1 MPDDRRLSMTEPLRL
16 GGMALRNGLLVH
28 GPTSWAAAVRA
39 PDGTVHAASG
49 RKPELPGAMLRLPLV
64 RGVAR
69 MGEMLALLPM
79 VRRGLPEARLP
90 FEDPR
95 VVGAVLG
102 TSLLTGGLRKSR
114 LSAGRAELLTAFV
127 GLVPPLVAL
136 RSSRELAGY
145 HGAEHKAIGAYEHG
159 GAAFDATKEHE
170 RCGTHLVGPL
180 VAATAGANLL
190 ASRLPERARRS
201 GRFGGSLL
209 AMGVAV
215 EVFAWADRHRD
226 TRVARALSRPGFAFQ
241 RAVATEEPSAEQLEV
256 AERALEELLQAEE
269 AAAAA

>member
-1 MPDDRRLSMTEPLRL
+1 MTEPLRL

-39 PDGTVHAASG
+39 PDGSVHAASG
-49 RKPELPGAMLRLPLV
+49 RKPEVPAALLRLPLV

-69 MGEMLALLPM
+69 MGEMLALLPI

-95 VVGAVLG
+95 VGAAILA
-102 TSLLTGGLRKSR
+102 TSIATGGLRKSR
-114 LSAGRAELLTAFV
+114 LSPGKSESLSAVV
-127 GLVPPLVAL
+127 GLVPPLIAL
-136 RSSRELAGY
+136 RSSHELAGY

-159 GAAFDATKEHE
+159 GEAFDATKEHE

-180 VAATAGANLL
+180 VAATAVANLL
-190 ASRLPERARRS
+190 AAQLPERARKL
-201 GRFGGSLL
+201 GRVGGSLV

-215 EVFAWADRHRD
+215 EVFSWADRHRGS
-226 TRVARALSRPGFAFQ
+226 RVATALSRPGFAFQ
-241 RAVATEEPSAEQLEV
+241 RAVATEEPSPEQLEV
-256 AERALEELLQAEE
+256 AERALDELLKAE

>member
-1 MPDDRRLSMTEPLRL
+1 MPDYRRLSMTEPLRL

-39 PDGTVHAASG
+39 PDGTLHAASG
-49 RKPELPGAMLRLPLV
+49 RKPELPAAALRLPLV

-69 MGEMLALLPM
+69 MGEMLALLPI
-79 VRRGLPEARLP
+79 VRRALPQARLP
-90 FEDPR
+90 FEDVR

-102 TSLLTGGLRKSR
+102 TSILTGGLRKSR
-114 LSAGRAELLTAFV
+114 ISAGRAELLTAFV

-180 VAATAGANLL
+180 VAATAGANML
-190 ASRLPERARRS
+190 ASRLPERARKS
-201 GRFGGSLL
+201 GRFGGSLV

-215 EVFAWADRHRD
+215 EVFAWADRNRD

-256 AERALEELLQAEE
+256 AERALHELLEAE
-269 AAAAA
+269 AAAVA

>member
-1 MPDDRRLSMTEPLRL
+1 MTEPLRL

-39 PDGTVHAASG
+39 PDGSLHWASG
-49 RKPELPGAMLRLPLV
+49 RKPELPGAALRLPLV

-69 MGEMLALLPM
+69 MGEMLALLPI
-79 VRRGLPEARLP
+79 VRRGLPQARLP
-90 FEDPR
+90 FEDVR
-95 VVGAVLG
+95 VVGAVVA
-102 TSLLTGGLRKSR
+102 TSLATGGLRKSR
-114 LSAGRAELLTAFV
+114 LSSGRAELLTAFV

-180 VAATAGANLL
+180 VAATAGANLI

-201 GRFGGSLL
+201 GRFAGSLI

-215 EVFAWADRHRD
+215 EVFAWADRNRD
-226 TRVARALSRPGFAFQ
+226 TRAARALSRPGFAFQ
-241 RAVATEEPSAEQLEV
+241 RAVATEEPSPEQLDV
-256 AERALEELLQAEE
+256 AERALEELLKAEAEAAE
-269 AAAAA
+269 AAA

>member
-1 MPDDRRLSMTEPLRL
+1 MTEPLRL

-39 PDGTVHAASG
+39 PDGSLHWASG
-49 RKPELPGAMLRLPLV
+49 RKPELPGAALRLPLV

-69 MGEMLALLPM
+69 MGEMLALLPI
-79 VRRGLPEARLP
+79 VRRGLPQARLP
-90 FEDPR
+90 FEDVR
-95 VVGAVLG
+95 VVGAVVA
-102 TSLLTGGLRKSR
+102 TSLATGGLRKSR
-114 LSAGRAELLTAFV
+114 LSSGRAE
-127 GLVPPLVAL
+127 LVAL

-180 VAATAGANLL
+180 VAATAGANLI

-201 GRFGGSLL
+201 GRFAGSLI

-215 EVFAWADRHRD
+215 EVFAWADRNRD
-226 TRVARALSRPGFAFQ
+226 TRAARALSRPGFAFQ
-241 RAVATEEPSAEQLEV
+241 RAVATEEPSPEQLEV
-256 AERALEELLQAEE
+256 AERALEELLKAEAE
-269 AAAAA
+269 AASAVG

>member
-1 MPDDRRLSMTEPLRL
+1 MSEPLRL

-39 PDGTVHAASG
+39 PDGTVRAASG
-49 RKPELPGAMLRLPLV
+49 RKPELPAALVRLPLV

-69 MGEMLALLPM
+69 MGEMLALLPI
-79 VRRGLPEARLP
+79 VRKGLPEARLP
-90 FEDPR
+90 FEDAR
-95 VVGAVLG
+95 VGAAILA
-102 TSLLTGGLRKSR
+102 TSIATGGLRKSR
-114 LSAGRAELLTAFV
+114 LSPGRSESLAAVV

-136 RSSRELAGY
+136 RSSHELAGY

-159 GAAFDATKEHE
+159 GEAYDATKEHE

-180 VAATAGANLL
+180 VAATALANLL
-190 ASRLPERARRS
+190 AAQLPERARKL
-201 GRFGGSLL
+201 GRVGGSSSRWASPSRCSRGSTATAARGL
-209 AMGVAV
+209 A
-215 EVFAWADRHRD
+215 
-226 TRVARALSRPGFAFQ
+226 TALSRPGFAFQ

-256 AERALEELLQAEE
+256 AERALDELLRAE

>member
-49 RKPELPGAMLRLPLV
+49 RKPELPGAVLRLPLV

-90 FEDPR
+90 FEDAR
-95 VVGAVLG
+95 VVGAVIG
-102 TSLLTGGLRKSR
+102 TSVLTGGLRKSR

-180 VAATAGANLL
+180 IAATAGANLL

-209 AMGVAV
+209 AMGLAV

>member
-28 GPTSWAAAVRA
+28 GPTSWAAAVRS
-39 PDGTVHAASG
+39 PDGTLHAASG
-49 RKPELPGAMLRLPLV
+49 RKPELPEAVTRLPLV

-69 MGEMLALLPM
+69 MGEMLALLPI
-79 VRRGLPEARLP
+79 VRRGLPQARLP
-90 FEDPR
+90 FEDAR
-95 VVGAVLG
+95 VIGAVVA
-102 TSLLTGGLRKSR
+102 TSLATGGLRKSR
-114 LSAGRAELLTAFV
+114 ISPGRVELLTAFV
-127 GLVPPLVAL
+127 GLVPPIVAL

-180 VAATAGANLL
+180 VVATAAANLL
-190 ASRLPERARRS
+190 ASRLPERARKC
-201 GRFGGSLL
+201 GRFGGSLA

-215 EVFAWADRHRD
+215 EVFAWADRNRG
-226 TRVARALSRPGFAFQ
+226 TRIASALSRPGFAFQ
-241 RAVATEEPSAEQLEV
+241 RAVATEEPSEAQLEV
-256 AERALEELLQAEE
+256 AERALQELLQAEE

>member
-1 MPDDRRLSMTEPLRL
+1 MSDPLRL

-49 RKPELPGAMLRLPLV
+49 RKPELPAASCGCRSSGASRAW
-64 RGVAR
+64 AR
-69 MGEMLALLPM
+69 CSRCCRSCGEGCP
-79 VRRGLPEARLP
+79 RRACRSRT
-90 FEDPR
+90 R
-95 VVGAVLG
+95 VSRRPSSA
-102 TSLLTGGLRKSR
+102 TSLATGGLRRSK
-114 LSAGRAELLTAFV
+114 LSAGRTESLAAFV

-159 GAAFDATKEHE
+159 GHAVDVAKEHE

-180 VAATAGANLL
+180 VAATATANLL
-190 ASRLPERARRS
+190 AARLPERARKA
-201 GRFGGSLL
+201 GRLGGSLRRDGRRRR
-209 AMGVAV
+209 GV
-215 EVFAWADRHRD
+215 
-226 TRVARALSRPGFAFQ
+226 RVGRPATAARASRTSSPGPGFAFQ

-256 AERALEELLQAEE
+256 ADRALDELLKAEAL
-269 AAAAA
+269 AAA

>member
-1 MPDDRRLSMTEPLRL
+1 MTEPLRL

-39 PDGTVHAASG
+39 PDGTVHSASG
-49 RKPELPGAMLRLPLV
+49 RKPELPAAMLRLPLV

-69 MGEMLALLPM
+69 MGEMLALLPI
-79 VRRGLPEARLP
+79 VRRGLPQARLP
-90 FEDPR
+90 FEDAR
-95 VVGAVLG
+95 VVGAVVA
-102 TSLLTGGLRKSR
+102 TSVATGALRKSK
-114 LSAGRAELLTAFV
+114 LSPGRSESLSAFV

-136 RSSRELAGY
+136 RSSHELAGY
-145 HGAEHKAIGAYEHG
+145 HGAEHKAIGAYESG
-159 GAAFDATKEHE
+159 GKPVDVTKEHE

-180 VAATAGANLL
+180 VASTALANLL
-190 ASRLPERARRS
+190 ASRLPERARKT
-201 GRFGGSLL
+201 GRFAGSLV

-215 EVFAWADRHRD
+215 EVFGWVDRNRGS
-226 TRVARALSRPGFAFQ
+226 RLSNLLSRPGFAFQ

-256 AERALEELLQAEE
+256 AEKALDALLLAE

>member
-1 MPDDRRLSMTEPLRL
+1 MSEPLRL

-39 PDGTVHAASG
+39 PDGTVRAASG
-49 RKPELPGAMLRLPLV
+49 RKPELPATLVRLPLV

-69 MGEMLALLPM
+69 MGEMLALLPI
-79 VRRGLPEARLP
+79 VRKGLPEARLP

-95 VVGAVLG
+95 VGAAILAA
-102 TSLLTGGLRKSR
+102 SIATGGLRKSK
-114 LSAGRAELLTAFV
+114 LSPGRSESLAAVV

-136 RSSRELAGY
+136 RSSHELAGY

-159 GAAFDATKEHE
+159 GEAYDATKEHE

-180 VAATAGANLL
+180 VAATALANLL
-190 ASRLPERARRS
+190 AAQLPERARKL
-201 GRFGGSLL
+201 GRVGGSVV

-215 EVFAWADRHRD
+215 EVFSWVDRHRGS
-226 TRVARALSRPGFAFQ
+226 RLASVLSRPGFAFQ

-256 AERALEELLQAEE
+256 AERALDELLRAE
-269 AAAAA
+269 AAAA